1 MTTLGKQ
8 AAAAAAL
15 ALLLAACGGDRGGA
29 EKGDAGK
36 AGSPATAGGDTSATA
51 ANGRQANGGAAAA
64 APGQDNGPK
73 ANTGPNELGRIL
85 VLEYHRIGPK
95 EGEWY
100 RSEEHFRNDLK
111 MLYDR
116 GFRPVTMR
124 DVASGNINLPAG
136 TSPVVFVFDDSSQGQ
151 FYYQPDGSIDPH
163 TMVGMW
169 EAFKRQNP
177 AWSGGGTW
185 CVLPGAVYPSNFW
198 GEKKSNE
205 IAREQR
211 EATIK
216 KKVDFLLQNG
226 HEICN
231 HTMWHAQLSK
241 YPDAFV
247 QEQIGSGQ
255 DSIAHYLPADYRITT
270 FALPLGLW
278 PRNRP
283 LAWHGTYRGGKSY
296 DYQVVLE
303 VSGGANVS
311 PFDRSWD
318 PHSVDRFIAA
328 PNALENQLKRWDANP
343 AERYVSDG
351 DPNTVS
357 YPQREASKAGNL
369 RGKQGKVVPDS
380 GPPAG
385 GAPGAAPAG
394 AAPAPAGTKS

>member
-1 MTTLGKQ
+1 MTRLKGQ

-15 ALLLAACGGDRGGA
+15 VLLLAACGGDKGGA
-29 EKGDAGK
+29 GDAKAGDGK
-36 AGSPATAGGDTSATA
+36 AGPAAAAGGDTA
-51 ANGRQANGGAAAA
+51 AGASGAQANGGGQTAA
-64 APGQDNGPK
+64 APGNDNGPR
-73 ANTGPNELGRIL
+73 ARTGPNELGRIL
-85 VLEYHRIGPK
+85 VLEYHRIGPH

-116 GFRPVTMR
+116 GFRPITMR
-124 DVASGNINLPAG
+124 EVASGNINLPAG

-151 FYYQPDGSIDPH
+151 FYSLPDGSIDPH

-169 EAFKRQNP
+169 EAFRHQNP
-177 AWSGGGTW
+177 AWRGGATW

-198 GEKKSNE
+198 GEKPSNQVPR
-205 IAREQR
+205 AQR

-226 HEICN
+226 HEICD
-231 HTMWHAQLSK
+231 HTMWHAQLNK

-247 QEQIGSGQ
+247 QDQIGSGK
-255 DSIAHYLPADYRITT
+255 DSVETYLPKDYHWTT
-270 FALPLGLW
+270 FALPLGMW

-283 LAWHGTYRGGKSY
+283 LAWHGTYRNGKTY
-296 DYQVVLE
+296 DFPVVLE

-311 PFDRSWD
+311 PFDRTWD

-328 PNALENQLKRWDANP
+328 PNALERQLAYWDQHP
-343 AERYVSDG
+343 EERYISDG

-357 YPQREASKAGNL
+357 YPQREASKVGTL
-369 RGKQGKVVPDS
+369 RGKQGKVVPDTQ
-380 GPPAG
+380 PG
-385 GAPGAAPAG
+385 GAAAAAPP
-394 AAPAPAGTKS
+394 AAPAPAAGQKS